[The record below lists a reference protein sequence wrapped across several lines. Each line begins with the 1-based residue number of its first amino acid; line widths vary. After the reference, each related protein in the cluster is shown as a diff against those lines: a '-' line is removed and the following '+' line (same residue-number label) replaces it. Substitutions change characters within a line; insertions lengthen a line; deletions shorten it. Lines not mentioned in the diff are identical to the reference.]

1 MEHDSQL
8 VSSGSENERENVN
21 TPEPEN
27 DVADYEFDNI
37 MNELYY
43 NDPNLSMHNE
53 NGKEVFVTW
62 LCMFIVPYENMFLE

>member
-8 VSSGSENERENVN
+8 VSSDSENERENVN

-43 NDPNLSMHNE
+43 NDP
-53 NGKEVFVTW
+53 TY
-62 LCMFIVPYENMFLE
+62 LCTMKMVKKFL